1 MVKKAMMGPA
11 PFIQTATGIVPLDP
25 ERVLHKLPD
34 IPVMLMKMLSTTYLQ
49 EKRFGFKSSRRNI
62 KRQKLDVQ
70 PDKSITGPESSSDE
84 EQETAAVLE
93 ESSDDAVSEQ
103 LEEETKYFSVENTRN
118 NLTIGAYLL
127 VNVTGGSRRKTMFR
141 YVAIIQNVTD
151 DGFEVMGMK
160 SVESTKTRFKT
171 VENDIFM
178 INTSEVVAVLPN
190 SDIVEIRGENI
201 YMFEKNVDTKEI

>member
-11 PFIQTATGIVPLDP
+11 PFIQ
-25 ERVLHKLPD
+25 
-34 IPVMLMKMLSTTYLQ
+34 TYLQ